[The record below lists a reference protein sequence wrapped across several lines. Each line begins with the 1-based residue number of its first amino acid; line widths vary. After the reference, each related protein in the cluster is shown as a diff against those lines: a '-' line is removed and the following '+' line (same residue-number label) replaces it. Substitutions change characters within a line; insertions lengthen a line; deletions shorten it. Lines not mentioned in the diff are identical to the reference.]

1 MRGFFF
7 VVCLFIVGCATNGN
21 TSFVRVT
28 GTGINE
34 NAALQAAF
42 VLAIEQET
50 GTLILSERESQNLRL
65 IKNDIL
71 SYSSGYVDNFK
82 IISTIKN
89 HNSVTVVV
97 DVVVS
102 ESKIKNRILGHSKSN
117 KDFDGQKHGVQYN
130 SYLNQRD
137 KSDKLMDQ
145 VFENFPDR
153 AFNVHHNSYKIELD
167 SNRNAIIKIPF
178 KFSWNHNFLTA
189 VDEMLRNIED
199 VPNFYSDHKG
209 FVIVIVKKPG
219 ELIGTQNRYR
229 FNDMNSIRKL
239 NILIE
244 NNQPMIKVKML
255 SRNRMTLHE
264 RCVSPRHFLNSR
276 NDDKFYNIRSNDTS
290 LIGNMDVT
298 GVIHLT
304 VPPNLNSMLNNI
316 TMVELAVVSE
326 NKCR

>member
-1 MRGFFF
+1 MRVLFF
-7 VVCLFIVGCATNGN
+7 VVCLLITGCATNGN
-21 TSFVRVT
+21 TGFVRVT

-42 VLAIEQET
+42 AVAVEQET

-65 IKNDIL
+65 FKNDIL

-82 IISTIKN
+82 IISTINN

-102 ESKIKNRILGHSKSN
+102 ESKIKSRILGHSKSN
-117 KDFDGQKHGVQYN
+117 KDFDGQKHGAQYN

-153 AFNVHHNSYKIELD
+153 AFNVSHNSYQIELD
-167 SNRNAIIKIPF
+167 SNRNAIVKIPF
-178 KFSWNHNFLTA
+178 KFSWNHNFLIA

-209 FVIVIVKKPG
+209 FVIVIIRKPG
-219 ELIGTQNRYR
+219 EFIGTQNRYR
-229 FNDMNSIRKL
+229 FNDMSSIKRL

-244 NNQPMIKVKML
+244 NNQPMIRVKMV
-255 SRNRMTLHE
+255 SRFRTILHE
-264 RCVSPRHFLNSR
+264 SCISPRMFLNSR
-276 NDDKFYNIRSNDTS
+276 QDEKFYNIRRNDTT
-290 LIGNMDVT
+290 LIGNTDAK
-298 GVIHLT
+298 GVIHVT
-304 VPPNLNSMLNNI
+304 IPPRLNSMLNNI
-316 TMVELAVVSE
+316 TAVEMDVVSE